1 VRASQLGELTD
12 GTGVPFGPPVVRSTP
27 AVAGRCVV
35 LEQLPHEVRCAGQLL
50 GTRSERV
57 FCHDAPSIRV
67 VDTQVQLTTSWDV
80 RPARISP
87 FVQVKP
93 GGLNGVAELLRC
105 VVMNVYSAP
114 VCRVAR
120 TLAVH
125 DVVRP
130 RGGGDCRPR
139 EPRPRPTS
147 GEQVLGR
154 DERA

>member
-1 VRASQLGELTD
+1 M
-12 GTGVPFGPPVVRSTP
+12 PFGPPVVRSTP

-105 VVMNVYSAP
+105 VVKSVYSAP

-120 TLAVH
+120 MLGVQN
-125 DVVRP
+125 VVRP
-130 RGGGDCRPR
+130 PWWRGLLASRTSTAS
-139 EPRPRPTS
+139 TS